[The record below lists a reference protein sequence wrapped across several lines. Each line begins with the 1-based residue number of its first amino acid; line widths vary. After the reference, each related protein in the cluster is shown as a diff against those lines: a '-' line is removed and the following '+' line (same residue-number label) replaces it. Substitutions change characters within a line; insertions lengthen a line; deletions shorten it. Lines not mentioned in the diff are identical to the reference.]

1 MMDPREVNCMR
12 NMWIAALSLY
22 ASEQVRIF
30 HAAMNGRQS
39 VPLSGQRRAVSSLD
53 NEIASARRYLR
64 GRDFAELCD
73 LADVRFD
80 AEAALAGML
89 ETARKF
95 DGADFSRKWMKQ
107 LMLSA

>member
-1 MMDPREVNCMR
+1 MMDPHEVNCMR
-12 NMWIAALSLY
+12 NMWIAALSIY

-39 VPLSGQRRAVSSLD
+39 VALSGARQAVSTLD

-73 LADVRFD
+73 LADARFD

-95 DGADFSRKWMKQ
+95 DDADFRGNWMRQ
-107 LMLSA
+107 VRLSA